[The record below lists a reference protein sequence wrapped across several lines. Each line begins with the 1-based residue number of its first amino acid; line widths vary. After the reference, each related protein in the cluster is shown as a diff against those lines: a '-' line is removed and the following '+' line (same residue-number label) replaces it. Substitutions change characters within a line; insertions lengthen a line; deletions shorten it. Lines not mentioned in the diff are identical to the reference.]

1 MNLTEPWRR
10 RFAKG
15 KPNRD
20 EINKCIDFRLLI
32 YIDSI
37 FLTENTRK
45 KDNLMWK
52 VINKCQTDQKS
63 GRQLAFFYTDV
74 FKIQPKPVSFCLFF
88 VTIVTYM
95 WIMACHQ
102 NQWTC
107 QFATNFDDDGCS
119 MFALQCK
126 YRERD
131 CMVISCLCIQ
141 WILFIF
147 SHSRSHA
154 QSLTYSFNESLLS
167 SYLLCAVG
175 SYFKLNGSAF
185 SVSLGLLHPKI
196 YIVHVHTIW
205 QYSWLFIWFFFF

>member
-1 MNLTEPWRR
+1 
-10 RFAKG
+10 
-15 KPNRD
+15 
-20 EINKCIDFRLLI
+20 
-32 YIDSI
+32 
-37 FLTENTRK
+37 
-45 KDNLMWK
+45 
-52 VINKCQTDQKS
+52 
-63 GRQLAFFYTDV
+63 
-74 FKIQPKPVSFCLFF
+74 
-88 VTIVTYM
+88 M

-102 NQWTC
+102 NQWSC

-196 YIVHVHTIW
+196 YIDIHD
-205 QYSWLFIWFFFF
+205 YLFDFFSFKIEIQPKLNCCRRTHIRGSYIHLLFLMLKQRIELENRLYLFLDQP

>member
-1 MNLTEPWRR
+1 
-10 RFAKG
+10 
-15 KPNRD
+15 
-20 EINKCIDFRLLI
+20 
-32 YIDSI
+32 
-37 FLTENTRK
+37 
-45 KDNLMWK
+45 MWK

-63 GRQLAFFYTDV
+63 GRQFAFFYTDV

-175 SYFKLNGSAF
+175 SYSKLNGSAKQRF
-185 SVSLGLLHPKI
+185 QSVSVCCIQKSTLYMYTQYDNIHDYLFDFFSFKIEIQPKLNCCRRTHIRGSYIHLLFLMLKQRI
-196 YIVHVHTIW
+196 ELENRLY
-205 QYSWLFIWFFFF
+205 LFLDQP